1 MSGDW
6 LTYRELA
13 VRLGVSVEAARR
25 RALRAR
31 WAKQAGNDG
40 KSRVLLPDDYEI
52 DRRPDGAP
60 DVRSDVAGEKPG
72 QSAHLIAALE
82 AHVETLKAQLAA
94 AEARAS
100 ASDARAD
107 AEAAKTAQ
115 AIAAFQSLAERLE
128 AMAEAPPTMVA
139 TPGRLRHW
147 AQRIEDQHDGRLV
160 EWQAQTAA
168 AEAAEAA
175 CATAFTLAARNGIE
189 PTARSPLSRASPSGS
204 KPWPR
209 RRRPWWRR
217 LVG

>member
-31 WAKQAGNDG
+31 WVKQAGNDG

-60 DVRSDVAGEKPG
+60 DVRPDAAREKSA
-72 QSAHLIAALE
+72 QSTHLIAALE

-94 AEARAS
+94 AEGRAA
-100 ASDARAD
+100 ASDARAS
-107 AEAAKTAQ
+107 EESAKTAQ
-115 AIAAFQSLAERLE
+115 AIQAFEQLAQRLE
-128 AMAEAPPTMVA
+128 E
-139 TPGRLRHW
+139 L
-147 AQRIEDQHDGRLV
+147 AQ
-160 EWQAQTAA
+160 A
-168 AEAAEAA
+168 
-175 CATAFTLAARNGIE
+175 
-189 PTARSPLSRASPSGS
+189 
-204 KPWPR
+204 
-209 RRRPWWRR
+209 RRPWWRR